1 MNIFSNK
8 TLSLVNDL
16 KNESERQQSTIHSNL
31 EDKLII
37 RDYLLLLTKE
47 GVLDSLRS
55 GWVEIDLLSV
65 QVQNLWLMLVH
76 KVQTVS
82 RNTDKEFLQGFLT
95 TYQVRILDQSVYFSQ
110 YILIHNK
117 LVENLLLLSILASQ
131 RI

>member
-1 MNIFSNK
+1 
-8 TLSLVNDL
+8 
-16 KNESERQQSTIHSNL
+16 
-31 EDKLII
+31 
-37 RDYLLLLTKE
+37 
-47 GVLDSLRS
+47 
-55 GWVEIDLLSV
+55 
-65 QVQNLWLMLVH
+65 MLVH